1 MVHQYQLN
9 GYNIVLDTCSGAI
22 HVVDEVAYDIIALYP
37 DHTADE
43 IVTAMMEKYGA
54 REDVTEK
61 DLRDCIDDVEALKQ
75 AGKLYTPDT
84 FADMAGTFKER
95 SGDVVKALCLHVAH
109 TCNLNCSYCFAS
121 QGKYHGDRALM
132 SYEVGKQAL
141 DFLMDHSG
149 TRHNLEVDFF
159 GGEPLMNFDVVKRL
173 VAYARSVEKERGK
186 HFRFTLTTNGV
197 LIDDDVIDFANRE
210 MSNVVLS
217 LDGRKE
223 VHDRYRV
230 DYAGNGSWEKI
241 VPKFQKLVQARQGK
255 NYYMRGTFTH
265 ANPDFLKD
273 IQTMLDLGFTELS
286 MEPVVAAHGDPAA
299 LTEADKEI
307 VMQQYEELARLMLQR
322 DKEGR
327 PFTFYH
333 YMIDLKG
340 GPCIYKRISGCGSG
354 TEYMAVTPWGDLYPC
369 HQFVGDEKFKLGN
382 IWDGVENHAV
392 QAEFAGDENIHVLTI
407 ETDDAWARDV
417 GPTCVVD
424 DHGTVR
430 GVDWQFNAWGGMVD
444 GLYAHWEKDNAAA
457 RAICAALGMD
467 CYDAQHFVLEGGS
480 IHSDGEG
487 TILAT
492 EACLLSR
499 GRNPELSRAEIEQEL
514 KNYLGAQKIVWL
526 PRGIYNDET
535 NEHVDNVCAYVGPAE
550 VVLAWTEDENDPQY
564 ALSRA
569 SLDALEAAT
578 DAKGRHFT
586 VHKLP
591 IPAKPICVTEEELQ
605 GYVFEEGEDTREAG
619 ERLAASYV
627 NFYISNGG
635 IILPQFGDENDAEAV
650 RILGGLFPGR
660 RVYPIPARSILVGG
674 GNIHCVTQQ
683 IPRG

>member
-1 MVHQYQLN
+1 MKIL
-9 GYNIVLDTCSGAI
+9 
-22 HVVDEVAYDIIALYP
+22 
-37 DHTADE
+37 HT
-43 IVTAMMEKYGA
+43 
-54 REDVTEK
+54 
-61 DLRDCIDDVEALKQ
+61 
-75 AGKLYTPDT
+75 TP
-84 FADMAGTFKER
+84 
-95 SGDVVKALCLHVAH
+95 
-109 TCNLNCSYCFAS
+109 S
-121 QGKYHGDRALM
+121 Q
-132 SYEVGKQAL
+132 
-141 DFLMDHSG
+141 
-149 TRHNLEVDFF
+149 
-159 GGEPLMNFDVVKRL
+159 
-173 VAYARSVEKERGK
+173 
-186 HFRFTLTTNGV
+186 
-197 LIDDDVIDFANRE
+197 
-210 MSNVVLS
+210 
-217 LDGRKE
+217 DG
-223 VHDRYRV
+223 
-230 DYAGNGSWEKI
+230 
-241 VPKFQKLVQARQGK
+241 F
-255 NYYMRGTFTH
+255 YM
-265 ANPDFLKD
+265 P
-273 IQTMLDLGFTELS
+273 
-286 MEPVVAAHGDPAA
+286 
-299 LTEADKEI
+299 
-307 VMQQYEELARLMLQR
+307 
-322 DKEGR
+322 
-327 PFTFYH
+327 
-333 YMIDLKG
+333 
-340 GPCIYKRISGCGSG
+340 
-354 TEYMAVTPWGDLYPC
+354 
-369 HQFVGDEKFKLGN
+369 
-382 IWDGVENHAV
+382 
-392 QAEFAGDENIHVLTI
+392 AEFAPHEGCLMIWPERGDSWQYGAYAARKAFLRVIETISESESMTVLCS
-407 ETDDAWARDV
+407 EGQYDNARAQLPDRVRLVVMATDDAWARDV
-417 GPTCVVD
+417 GPTFVVNS
-424 DHGTVR
+424 R
-430 GVDWQFNAWGGMVD
+430 GERRGIDWGFNAWGGDAD
-444 GLYAHWEKDNAAA
+444 GLYPSWENDNRVA
-457 RAICAALGMD
+457 RKFCDLLGDDVYDKRDFIC
-467 CYDAQHFVLEGGS
+467 EGGS

-605 GYVFEEGEDTREAG
+605 GYAFEEGEDTREAG